1 MTTSNFKFNA
11 KWNKGDG
18 KLSQTVNIFKLGN
31 LSESNKNITLKMNPK
46 FIVKECLLGTRETKT
61 AQCFTPKR

>member
-1 MTTSNFKFNA
+1 MRNEIREMVNLV
-11 KWNKGDG
+11 
-18 KLSQTVNIFKLGN
+18 KLLTFSSLGN

>member
-1 MTTSNFKFNA
+1 MRNEIREMVNLV
-11 KWNKGDG
+11 
-18 KLSQTVNIFKLGN
+18 KLLTFSSLGN

-46 FIVKECLLGTRETKT
+46 FIVKECLLGTRDTKT

>member
-1 MTTSNFKFNA
+1 MRIEIREMV
-11 KWNKGDG
+11 
-18 KLSQTVNIFKLGN
+18 KLVKLLTFSSLGN

-46 FIVKECLLGTRETKT
+46 FIVKECLLGTRDTKT